1 MELAEPPQNNKLYQQ
16 NSPIIMV
23 MHLMT
28 AAGAS
33 APADAVFR
41 FTAGEAMQTEDDD
54 EDTDRSEEYS
64 DDGRCPTSVAGLTHI
79 LPLLPPPPPTPQAR
93 WSSHR

>member
-1 MELAEPPQNNKLYQQ
+1 MYMSSRVVWSSQSPRRITLPAN

-28 AAGAS
+28 AA

-64 DDGRCPTSVAGLTHI
+64 DDGRVSDL
-79 LPLLPPPPPTPQAR
+79 
-93 WSSHR
+93 

>member
-1 MELAEPPQNNKLYQQ
+1 
-16 NSPIIMV
+16 MV

-64 DDGRCPTSVAGLTHI
+64 DDGRRCPTCSWPHPYLT
-79 LPLLPPPPPTPQAR
+79 PSAPPSCDPPG
-93 WSSHR
+93 